1 MDLTTPPPHDD
12 PPVPPALPEVL
23 LRPWPVIYVIAAGW
37 LVSVVLAFT
46 VPVLH
51 DWRPVTV
58 AGLGVGALG
67 TSIFL
72 WQRSA
77 VRRGSRGAQRGL
89 Q

>member
-1 MDLTTPPPHDD
+1 MDATPTEPQPEPPPL
-12 PPVPPALPEVL
+12 PVVL

-37 LVSVVLAFT
+37 LVAAILAFT

-58 AGLGVGALG
+58 AGLGVGVLG

-89 Q
+89 D